1 MKKIFAFSL
10 IFVFQF
16 GLSQDIK
23 EKSLLWEISGKGLSQ
38 PSYLFGTVHIAC
50 QGEVE
55 MYPELQNVFDKTEQL
70 ILELDMDEPSL
81 MTKMMQ
87 ASLATDGKKVSEKLG
102 DELSAKVDSLITAKM
117 GMSLAM
123 FENLNLPTIS
133 VQLGMLAIDC
143 PMDLGYDMMLLSEAQ
158 ALKREVKG
166 LETPEAQIDVLFA
179 MTNED
184 AMQSI
189 SYLVNNFDEAE
200 QQLRE
205 LLEYYRNQDV
215 QALYNFTKESFEDPK
230 YPQGNLED
238 FLDKRNENWIP
249 VIEKEIKTTPS
260 LIAVGAA
267 HLAGEKGVIN
277 LLRKQGYKV
286 KAVL

>member
-55 MYPELQNVFDKTEQL
+55 MRPELQNAFDKTEQL

-102 DELSAKVDSLITAKM
+102 DELSAKVDSLISAKM

>member
-16 GLSQDIK
+16 GLSQEIK

-102 DELSAKVDSLITAKM
+102 EELSAKVDSLMTTRM

-133 VQLGMLAIDC
+133 VQLGMLVIDC

>member
-55 MYPELQNVFDKTEQL
+55 MRPELQNAFDKTEQL

-158 ALKREVKG
+158 TVKKEIKG
-166 LETPEAQIDVLFA
+166 LEKPEVQIDVLFS
-179 MTNED
+179 MTDEE

-189 SYLVNNFDEAE
+189 SYLLNNFEEAQ

-205 LLEYYRNQDV
+205 LLAYYRNQDV

-249 VIEKEIKTTPS
+249 VIEKEIKTTSS

>member
-16 GLSQDIK
+16 GLSQEIK

-55 MYPELQNVFDKTEQL
+55 MRPELQNAFDKTEQL

-133 VQLGMLAIDC
+133 VQLGMLVIDC

>member
-1 MKKIFAFSL
+1 MR
-10 IFVFQF
+10 
-16 GLSQDIK
+16 
-23 EKSLLWEISGKGLSQ
+23 
-38 PSYLFGTVHIAC
+38 
-50 QGEVE
+50 
-55 MYPELQNVFDKTEQL
+55 PELQNAFDKTEQL

>member
-16 GLSQDIK
+16 GLSQEIK

-55 MYPELQNVFDKTEQL
+55 MRPELQNAFDKTEQL

>member
-55 MYPELQNVFDKTEQL
+55 MRPELQNAFDKTEQL

>member
-55 MYPELQNVFDKTEQL
+55 MRPELQDAFDKTEQL

-158 ALKREVKG
+158 AVKKEIKG
-166 LETPEAQIDVLFA
+166 LETPEAQIDVLFS
-179 MTNED
+179 MTDEE

-189 SYLVNNFDEAE
+189 SYLLNNFEEAE

-205 LLEYYRNQDV
+205 LLAYYRNQEV

-249 VIEKEIKTTPS
+249 VIEKEIKTTSS